1 MEDWQ
6 HVLIQVIGWIYFFA
20 WSFSFYG
27 QIYENFKRKRYSSSH
42 LASKA

>member
-6 HVLIQVIGWIYFFA
+6 DLLIQIIGWIYFFA

-27 QIYENFKRKRYSSSH
+27 QIYENFKRKR
-42 LASKA
+42 

>member
-6 HVLIQVIGWIYFFA
+6 SLIIEIIGWIYFFA

-27 QIYENFKRKRYSSSH
+27 QIYENFKHKRYTLVYSV
-42 LASKA
+42 LRE

>member
-6 HVLIQVIGWIYFFA
+6 SILIEVIGWVYFFA

-27 QIYENFKRKRYSSSH
+27 QIY
-42 LASKA
+42 